1 MTEAEL
7 RFRPVQAGLT
17 RTEAI
22 GAVVA
27 RAWPTVFLRAL
38 EEEEWE
44 EDDAPLGASR
54 LGGAPDLPPDVEAPD
69 AFLGQLN
76 LAEVAPYLP
85 QGVLPAAGLL
95 SYFGNGVL
103 YFRDVTDLSRRDD
116 DQPQLLPCRVEFL
129 AGLSLPHRDGPE
141 VAAAGLTPAELT
153 AYENVAAGAFQETA
167 EYQQLLGCPQELTL
181 WLGVPAVVVLE
192 QRVRRRSLR
201 YDELSPE
208 QRRELI
214 ERLDRRWCMLLQLNG
229 FGDLNFGK
237 GGCCQFWIERT
248 ALRALDFSGVRV
260 LDDPGL

>member
-7 RFRPVQAGLT
+7 RSRLVQAGLT
-17 RTEAI
+17 RAKAI
-22 GAVVA
+22 EAVVA
-27 RAWPTVFLRAL
+27 RAWPTAFLRACK
-38 EEEEWE
+38 EEEGE
-44 EDDAPLGASR
+44 EGDAPLGASR
-54 LGGAPDLPPDVEAPD
+54 LGGAPDLPPDVQTPA
-69 AFLGQLN
+69 AFLGQVN
-76 LAEVAPYLP
+76 LAEVAPYAP
-85 QGVLPAAGLL
+85 QGVLPADGLL
-95 SYFGNGVL
+95 GFFGNGVL
-103 YFRDVTDLSRRDD
+103 YSRDVTDLSRRGDA
-116 DQPQLLPCRVEFL
+116 QPQLRPCRVEFL

-153 AYENVAAGAFQETA
+153 AYENVAADEFQETA

-192 QRVRRRSLR
+192 QRARCRSLR

-229 FGDLNFGK
+229 FGDLNFAK
-237 GGCCQFWIERT
+237 GGCCQFWVERT
-248 ALRALDFSGVRV
+248 ALSALNFSQVRV